1 VRKRPAGRLVVEPST
16 VVLYAHRGAGS
27 EPSGIGRYVAE
38 VTAAL
43 GRLGPPD
50 LVYRP
55 ACSPDGLALRPPG
68 RPAPGPPGPRKALHA
83 SWCLL
88 GLPRVDRWVGRPDL
102 VHVLYPST
110 PVPSDSP
117 VVYTVHDLIP
127 LRHPD
132 WYRRD
137 EAWAFRRAIRAA
149 RDSVAVVAVSSA
161 VAGELVGDRGFDAER
176 VHVVPPGVASEYL
189 APVAEVDVA
198 GACARF
204 GVAPGGYLVAVGALR
219 ARKNLGAVLRALPML
234 DGVRLVCVGPPAG
247 AEASLR
253 RLVEELGLSGRVT
266 FTGWLPSAD
275 LPPLVKGA
283 VAAVHPSFEE
293 GFGMT
298 PLEAM
303 ALGVPVVAR
312 RQPTTDEV
320 VGDAALVVDGD
331 GPERWAEALRS
342 VLEDDELRARLVR
355 AGAERSRRFT
365 WEATAEGLAEVHRL
379 CLDAD
384 PAR

>member
-1 VRKRPAGRLVVEPST
+1 MRGVAT
-16 VVLYAHRGAGS
+16 VALYAHRAAGS

-43 GRLGPPD
+43 GRLGRPD
-50 LVYRP
+50 LVYQP
-55 ACSPDGLALRPPG
+55 VSSPDGLARRPRG
-68 RPAPGPPGPRKALHA
+68 RRGAGPPGPRKALHA

-88 GLPRVDRWVGRPDL
+88 GRPRVDRWVGRPEL

-110 PVPSDSP
+110 PVPSSSP

-137 EAWAFRRAIRAA
+137 EVWAFRRAVEAA
-149 RDSVAVVAVSSA
+149 RNAAAVVAVSSA
-161 VAGELVGDRGFDAER
+161 VAGELVGERGFDAGR
-176 VHVVPPGVASEYL
+176 VHVVHPGVAGEYF
-189 APVAEVDVA
+189 APVGEADVA

-204 GVAPGGYLVAVGALR
+204 GLQPGGYLVAVGALR
-219 ARKNLGAVLRALPML
+219 TRKNLDVVLRALPL
-234 DGVRLVCVGPPAG
+234 LGDVRLACVGPPAG
-247 AEASLR
+247 AEGGLR
-253 RLVEELGLSGRVT
+253 RLVDELGLRRRVT
-266 FTGWLPSAD
+266 FTGWLPAPD
-275 LPPLVKGA
+275 LPLLVKGA
-283 VAAVHPSFEE
+283 AAAVHPSIEE

-312 RQPTTDEV
+312 HQVTTSEV

-331 GPERWAEALRS
+331 EPGRWAEALRR
-342 VLEDDELRARLVR
+342 VLEDGELRDGLIR

-365 WEATAEGLAEVHRL
+365 WEATAEGLADVHRL
-379 CLDAD
+379 CLDA
-384 PAR
+384 AANR